1 MNFKTF
7 EEENTYL
14 EMQLEKHREKKY
26 KRKNKKRIPKEII
39 IYEVRGC

>member
-7 EEENTYL
+7 KDENTYL
-14 EMQLEKHREKKY
+14 EAQLEKYRDKKY